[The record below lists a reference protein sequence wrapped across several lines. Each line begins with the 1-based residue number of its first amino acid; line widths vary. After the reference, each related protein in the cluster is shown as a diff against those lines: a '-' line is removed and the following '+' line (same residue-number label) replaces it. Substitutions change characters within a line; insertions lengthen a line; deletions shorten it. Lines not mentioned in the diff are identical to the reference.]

1 MELFQPSSPQTVS
14 YATVLESLAT
24 LPSLLVLQWR
34 SYIGAFRA
42 HALPNSLSAL
52 PLSVIILV
60 ESGKRLIVLSEQFS
74 L

>member
-1 MELFQPSSPQTVS
+1 MISDKYSGIS
-14 YATVLESLAT
+14 H
-24 LPSLLVLQWR
+24 QWR

-42 HALPNSLSAL
+42 HALPNFQGPLPNFQGPL
-52 PLSVIILV
+52 PLSDIILA

>member
-1 MELFQPSSPQTVS
+1 MLRS
-14 YATVLESLAT
+14 YLLTDNLENPLECA
-24 LPSLLVLQWR
+24 VQWR

>member
-1 MELFQPSSPQTVS
+1 MNSIG
-14 YATVLESLAT
+14 
-24 LPSLLVLQWR
+24 QWR

-52 PLSVIILV
+52 PLSAIILA